1 MDGAE
6 RLSTVFAGLSH
17 SELLQHK
24 LHGFTKA
31 GGSRPAVWLLER
43 DGFKAVLKD
52 YHACA
57 SAFGRTIG
65 PLLVRRETRALAQLD
80 GIRGVPR
87 LLRVVDSHS
96 FLMEHIA
103 ATRWKRRLG
112 ENQPRPDFA
121 RLAALVAEMHA
132 RGIAHCDMRSASNIL
147 IAADG
152 EPYLVDFV
160 AHFRRG
166 AGWNPLRNW
175 LFGQFCR
182 ADDSAVAKLKSR
194 IAPDL
199 LEPAERAM
207 LESRSGLDRLARF
220 IGGSVRNL
228 SRGLLAGKRGTG
240 REG

>member
-1 MDGAE
+1 ME
-6 RLSTVFAGLSH
+6 RAADLSAIFAGLSH
-17 SELLQHK
+17 AELLGHK

-43 DGFKAVLKD
+43 EGHKAVLKD
-52 YHACA
+52 YHACD
-57 SAFGRTIG
+57 SAFGRGIG
-65 PLLVRRETRALAQLD
+65 PLLVRREARALGQLE

-87 LLRVVDSHS
+87 LLRVVDSRS
-96 FLMEHIA
+96 FLMEYID

-112 ENQPRPDFA
+112 ENQPKPDFA
-121 RLAALVAEMHA
+121 RLAALVGEMHG

-147 IAADG
+147 IAPDG

-166 AGWNPLRNW
+166 AGWNPLWSW
-175 LFGQFCR
+175 LFRQFCR

-199 LEPAERAM
+199 LAPAERAM
-207 LESRSGLDRLARF
+207 LESRSGLERLARL
-220 IGGSVRNL
+220 IGGSVRDL
-228 SRGLLAGKRGTG
+228 SRGLLTGKR
-240 REG
+240 ED